1 MPDFQQTRNSLQ
13 QGRKST
19 EQARIDLFASGQRLK
34 ALEKQLAALERQ
46 KGDNNEVYLQRRH
59 DLERRMREEKAT
71 QAKHQETYSALH
83 DRLGAVQKDFDLFVD
98 PRREL
103 SSSFSNETPFLLF
116 PLRME
121 IRFKT
126 INQQPQLWV
135 RVYPDDCLV
144 DSFEPLLSR
153 NEVNNAARFWA
164 EYYSAGKPADPAN
177 PGADI
182 LARQQ
187 AAWALLVKAHGD
199 GRAAWIA
206 KQLRPDEA
214 NSVFPVRLPK
224 TVILAI
230 SAGNWSPAQQAA
242 ITNLFKKI
250 WFANGN
256 EKTIKQ
262 AKDDFNGATPGLD
275 ADNIIAVYSPVNMD
289 EKPPL
294 DVKRE
299 EVDLQIAVVVF
310 TDLDSKA
317 GKEQGWSQATRVN
330 LLPERLALIRYKG
343 TTAMEPIFGNA
354 IPYPLFTSPDP
365 SDASAQFKPD
375 ENGDLVFGES
385 IKWVADFDKAVQSG
399 LGFRINLGPDELDG
413 FTRLLVIGV
422 KLGADEQEGK
432 KELEELID
440 HHYFSKKGFRIVPQG
455 TPTNN
460 TATAGAGYVSGD
472 TPDQTFNLYFNQA
485 DGFAVEN
492 DWNKKKDG
500 QWLAEW
506 LGIDYS
512 ITKKILHSDGSD
524 QIDARNMNTA
534 LWPATLGYVMGSLM
548 EGGFNDETV
557 LHTRNFFNSM
567 VSGRGPLP
575 AIRIGSQPYGIL
587 PTAPFRRLSWMNT
600 NDRLAIFV
608 NSNMAF
614 LKGLYDLLLRM
625 DNYWSANFAS
635 SVAHIRE
642 GAGTPYQTLL
652 DIVGLHPNAVSFHRR
667 YLETLIEMTNA
678 MSLIKPAFR
687 ENPGLVNNTMDFLRN
702 TLGYPTDA
710 IPQVAALLGLPWPSP
725 VKWLI
730 DDSPLAEDKSIR
742 AYTADNRNYI
752 KVLIDEALASLDDLR
767 TGKGLSERPEA
778 ELYRL
783 LKFALEQSYHTSGVD
798 AAGEVNAFP
807 KEKLAAMKIEQPF
820 VHQQWQ
826 GAVTESRYALLY
838 DTVPA
843 ISSTK
848 IVSDVVRDSLKLPIV
863 PAYSAYLSNQ
873 VKALDQLRDA
883 STARLERAMVETV
896 DCCTYRLDAW
906 KTGLLTTELSLMR
919 GNTGAINDGQGKT
932 GIYLGAFGWLEH
944 VRPDRNKKITPI
956 ELPRDLQQDFN
967 RGGGKIFSTD
977 AENEGY
983 IHAPSLNQAVTAA
996 VLRNGYISHGKP
1008 DGNNVLAVNLSS
1020 ARIRKA
1026 LAVIEGIQAGQNLA
1040 ALLGYQFER
1049 ELHDRDDL
1057 LNKKIDSFI
1066 YPLRKRFPLVADQLK
1081 ETKSTASTD
1090 PSVDPETV
1098 PITAIEA
1105 RNVINGTKLIT
1116 HVKAQTTPAGKTY
1129 PFGLTGLPGGDPAVA
1144 AAITD
1149 AVTHLIDVN
1158 DAIAD
1163 MGMAESVHHIVLG
1176 NYERAAGVL
1185 DSYSKGNYPQ
1195 EPEVIR
1201 TPRGGAT
1208 LTHRIGI
1215 PFQYIATAAGAGPRG
1230 QTEPSMN
1237 NWVTGILPPVNR
1249 IICNCNYTGRAD
1261 GLKKSVD
1268 ISMQDIGITP
1278 IDLIYLVNGHNAQAL
1293 TELDDRF
1300 TYYLYNTVDLQIDGD
1315 ISINYTVD
1323 PADDSKLSLFQLMPL
1338 VKSLRAL
1345 LVESV
1350 SLTPGDVSLPNEAS
1364 KKDIPAPELPV
1375 QRVHDLLTALK
1386 TLLTA
1391 AESAG
1396 AVIGYLRGLPDQA
1409 TASDITLTDIRNK
1422 ADDTIARAAALLIE
1436 LSRYGIPQTG
1446 SGSLFIQRQQWF
1458 IALKSKLKE
1467 LVDRWQKNSDDYTAL
1482 AADPAPDAEKL
1493 QAMERLISAAPTAA
1507 DAITLP
1513 IVTAKKAA
1521 FDAAFSALKNAGSNR
1536 QQTLLKLIQD
1546 IEALSIEPFDIVAW
1560 DVNDTLKQ
1568 IPVFIYDLQARL
1580 QAITDDIEKKR
1591 IPAIETILSGLPALP
1606 PEDQAK
1612 QTEAAARIIL
1622 GDAFKM
1628 IPRYALPAAQAAELG
1643 NSWAAKADLLNFS
1656 TAKYGNAQEYWL
1668 NGAARVREKMKHLE
1682 NCILLRQAFDLT
1694 ETDLAIHPVQ
1704 LPFQSS
1710 GYHWLA
1716 LPFPDSINLEE
1727 SNTLLYTAFCAD
1739 ATTAPVEVCGMLAD
1753 EWTERIPAK
1762 EEITG
1767 IGFHYDR
1774 PNSEAPQTWLLV
1786 APSQLT
1792 GNWQWNDL
1800 VDALT
1805 YTLDAARSR
1814 GVEPDQIDK
1823 KPFASLLPAVLAPE
1837 SLYPYSIVLDNKVH
1851 YMTAEAVRAFT
1862 APNN

>member
-1 MPDFQQTRNSLQ
+1 MPDFQQTRNNLQ
-13 QGRKST
+13 QGRQDS
-19 EQARIDLFASGQRLK
+19 EQTRTDLFASGQRLK
-34 ALEKQLAALERQ
+34 ALEKQRAALERQ
-46 KGDNNEVYLQRRH
+46 KGDNNEAYLQKRNELDGRI
-59 DLERRMREEKAT
+59 RAEKAE
-71 QAKHQETYSALH
+71 QAQQQEKYKGLR
-83 DRLGAVQKDFDLFVD
+83 DRLAATQKDFDLFVD

-103 SSSFSNETPFLLF
+103 ASGFSNEIPFLLF

-121 IRFKT
+121 TRFKSV
-126 INQQPQLWV
+126 NERPQLWV
-135 RVYPDDCLV
+135 RVYPDECMV

-164 EYYSAGKPADPAN
+164 EFYSAGKPADPAN
-177 PGADI
+177 PDANT

-214 NSVFPVRLPK
+214 TSFFPVRLPN
-224 TVILAI
+224 TVILAV
-230 SAGNWSPAQQAA
+230 SAGNWNQAQRTA
-242 ITNLFKKI
+242 ITELFKKI

-256 EKTIKQ
+256 NTVVQQ
-262 AKDDFNGATPGLD
+262 AKDDFNAANPGLD
-275 ADNIIAVYSPVNMD
+275 ADNIIDTYEPVNMD

-294 DVKRE
+294 GVKRE
-299 EVDLQIAVVVF
+299 EVDLQVAVVVF
-310 TDLDSKA
+310 TDLDKKA
-317 GKEQGWSQATRVN
+317 GKEHGWSQATRVN
-330 LLPERLALIRYKG
+330 ILPERLALIRYKG
-343 TTAMEPIFGNA
+343 ATAMEPVFGNT

-365 SDASAQFKPD
+365 SEADAQFKPD
-375 ENGDLVFGES
+375 DKGDLEFGDS
-385 IKWVADFDKAVQSG
+385 IKWLADFDTAVQNG
-399 LGFRINLGPDELDG
+399 LGFRINLGPDDLDG

-455 TPTNN
+455 TATNN
-460 TATAGAGYVSGD
+460 TATTGAGYVSGD

-485 DGFAVEN
+485 NGFTEEN
-492 DWNKKKDG
+492 DRNKRKDG

-512 ITKKILHSDGSD
+512 ITKKILHSDGLD
-524 QIDARNMNTA
+524 QADARNMNTA
-534 LWPATLGYVMGSLM
+534 LWPATLGYAMGSLM
-548 EGGFNDETV
+548 EGGFSDQT
-557 LHTRNFFNSM
+557 LMHTRDFFNNM
-567 VSGRGPLP
+567 VSGRGPVP
-575 AIRIGSQPYGIL
+575 AIRIGNQPYGIL
-587 PTAPFRRLSWMNT
+587 PTAAFSRLSWMNT
-600 NDRLAIFV
+600 DNRLAIFV
-608 NSNMAF
+608 NDNLNF
-614 LKGLYDLLLRM
+614 IKGLYGLLLRM
-625 DNYWSANFAS
+625 DNYWMANFSS

-642 GAGTPYQTLL
+642 GANTPYQTLL

-687 ENPGLVNNTMDFLRN
+687 EHPGLVNNTMDFMRT

-710 IPQVAALLGLPWPSP
+710 IPQIAALLGLPWPSP

-742 AYTADNRNYI
+742 AYTTDNRNYI
-752 KVLIDEALASLDDLR
+752 KALIDQALASLDDLR

-783 LKFALEQSYHTSGVD
+783 LKFALEQSYHTSSVD
-798 AAGEVNAFP
+798 AADSVNAFP
-807 KEKLAAMKIEQPF
+807 KEKIAAMRVEQPF

-826 GAVTESRYALLY
+826 GTVTESRYALLY

-843 ISSTK
+843 ISATK
-848 IVSDVVRDSLKLPIV
+848 MVSEVIRDSLRLPVV
-863 PAYSAYLSNQ
+863 PTYSAYLSEQ
-873 VKALDQLRDA
+873 VKALDALKDA
-883 STARLERAMVETV
+883 STARLERAMVETA

-919 GNTGAINDGQGKT
+919 GNNGAINDGQRKT
-932 GIYLGAFGWLEH
+932 GIYIGAFGWLEH
-944 VRPDRNKKITPI
+944 VRPDRNKKITPVQ
-956 ELPRDLQQDFN
+956 LPRDLQNDFN
-967 RGGGKIFSTD
+967 PDGNKIFLTD

-1008 DGNNVLAVNLSS
+1008 DANNVLAVNLSS
-1020 ARIRKA
+1020 DRIRKA
-1026 LAVIEGIQAGQNLA
+1026 LTVIEGIQAGQNLA

-1057 LNKKIDSFI
+1057 LSRKIDSYI
-1066 YPLRKRFPLVADQLK
+1066 YPLRKRFPLVADKLK
-1081 ETKSTASTD
+1081 ETKSSANTD

-1098 PITAIEA
+1098 PITALEA
-1105 RNVINGTKLIT
+1105 RNVIDGVKLIT
-1116 HVKAQTTPAGKTY
+1116 YVKAQTTPANKTY
-1129 PFGLTGLPGGDPAVA
+1129 PFGLTGLPGGDPIVA
-1144 AAITD
+1144 TAITD

-1195 EPEVIR
+1195 EPDVIR

-1215 PFQYIATAAGAGPRG
+1215 PFQYIALAAAAGPRG
-1230 QTEPSMN
+1230 QSEPSVN
-1237 NWVTGILPPVNR
+1237 NWLLGILPPMNR
-1249 IICNCNYTGRAD
+1249 VVCNCTYSSRTD
-1261 GLKKSVD
+1261 GLKKSID
-1268 ISMQDIGITP
+1268 ISLQDVGLAP
-1278 IDLIYLVNGHNAQAL
+1278 IDLIYLVNGHDAQAL

-1300 TYYLYNTVDLQIDGD
+1300 TYFLHTTVDLQIDGN
-1315 ISINYTVD
+1315 INFNYTTD

-1345 LVESV
+1345 LIESTT
-1350 SLTPGDVSLPNEAS
+1350 LTPGDMALPNEAS
-1364 KKDIPAPELPV
+1364 KKDIPVPELPV
-1375 QRVHDLLTALK
+1375 QRVQDLLTALK
-1386 TLLTA
+1386 TLLAA

-1396 AVIGYLRGLPDQA
+1396 GVIGYLRALPDQA
-1409 TASDITLTDIRNK
+1409 TASDIALTDIRNK
-1422 ADDTIARAAALLIE
+1422 ADDTISRAAALLIE
-1436 LSRYGIPQTG
+1436 LGRYGIPQTG
-1446 SGSLFIQRQQWF
+1446 SGSLFAQRQQWF
-1458 IALKSKLKE
+1458 IALKNKLQE

-1482 AADPAPDAEKL
+1482 AADPTPGVEKL
-1493 QAMERLISAAPTAA
+1493 QAMERLISATPTAA
-1507 DAITLP
+1507 DAITLT
-1513 IVTAKKAA
+1513 IVNNKKTLFDTA
-1521 FDAAFSALKNAGSNR
+1521 FNALQNANTSR
-1536 QQTLLKLIQD
+1536 QQTLLVLIQD
-1546 IEALSIEPFDIVAW
+1546 IEALSIAPFDIVAW
-1560 DVNDTLKQ
+1560 DVNDILKQ
-1568 IPVFIYDLQARL
+1568 IPIFIYDLQVRVQTL
-1580 QAITDDIEKKR
+1580 IDDIEKNR
-1591 IPAIETILSGLPALP
+1591 IPAAEAILAGLPALS
-1606 PEDQAK
+1606 PEDQVK
-1612 QTEAAARIIL
+1612 QTEAAARLIL

-1628 IPRYALPAAQAAELG
+1628 VPRYVLPVAQAAELD
-1643 NSWAAKADLLNFS
+1643 NAWNATTDLLSFS
-1656 TAKYGNAQEYWL
+1656 KAQYGNATEYWM

-1694 ETDLAIHPVQ
+1694 ETDLTIHPAQ
-1704 LPFQSS
+1704 LPFKSTD
-1710 GYHWLA
+1710 YHWLA
-1716 LPFPDSINLEE
+1716 LPYPDKIDLEE
-1727 SNTLLYTAFCAD
+1727 SNTLLYTAFCAE
-1739 ATTAPVEVCGMLAD
+1739 ATGAPAEVCGMLAD

-1767 IGFHYDR
+1767 ISFHYDR

-1786 APSQLT
+1786 TPTHLT

-1814 GVEPDQIDK
+1814 GVEPDQLDK

-1837 SLYPYSIVLDNKVH
+1837 SLYPYSIVLDNKAH
-1851 YMTAEAVRAFT
+1851 YMADSVIKAFT
-1862 APNN
+1862 PPTN

>member
-1 MPDFQQTRNSLQ
+1 MPDFQQTRNNLQ
-13 QGRKST
+13 QGRQDS
-19 EQARIDLFASGQRLK
+19 EQTRIDLFASGQRLK
-34 ALEKQLAALERQ
+34 TLEKQRAALERQ
-46 KGDNNEVYLQRRH
+46 KGDNNEAYLQKRNELDHRI
-59 DLERRMREEKAT
+59 REEKAQ
-71 QAKHQETYSALH
+71 QAQQQEKYKGLR
-83 DRLGAVQKDFDLFVD
+83 DRLTATQKDFDLFVD

-103 SSSFSNETPFLLF
+103 ASGFSNETPFLLF
-116 PLRME
+116 PLRMDT
-121 IRFKT
+121 RFKSV
-126 INQQPQLWV
+126 NERPQLWV
-135 RVYPDDCLV
+135 RVYPDECMV

-177 PGADI
+177 PGADT

-187 AAWALLVKAHGD
+187 AAWALLVKAQGD

-206 KQLRPDEA
+206 KQLRPDEV
-214 NSVFPVRLPK
+214 SSIFPVRLPN

-230 SAGNWSPAQQAA
+230 SAGNWNPAQQAA
-242 ITNLFKKI
+242 ITGLFKKI
-250 WFANGN
+250 WFANRNG
-256 EKTIKQ
+256 TFIKQ
-262 AKDDFNGATPGLD
+262 AKDDFNAANPGLD
-275 ADNIIAVYSPVNMD
+275 ADTIIDTYQPVNID
-289 EKPPL
+289 EQPPL
-294 DVKRE
+294 GVKRE
-299 EVDLQIAVVVF
+299 DVDLQVAVVVF
-310 TDLDSKA
+310 TDLDKKA
-317 GKEQGWSQATRVN
+317 GKEHGWSQATRVN

-343 TTAMEPIFGNA
+343 TTAMEPVFGNV

-365 SDASAQFKPD
+365 AEADAQFKQN
-375 ENGDLVFGES
+375 NGDLEFGVS

-422 KLGADEQEGK
+422 KLGADEQQGK

-472 TPDQTFNLYFNQA
+472 TPDQTFSLYFNQA
-485 DGFAVEN
+485 TGFTEEN

-506 LGIDYS
+506 LGIDYA
-512 ITKKILHSDGSD
+512 ITKKILHSGGLD
-524 QIDARNMNTA
+524 QNDARNMNTA
-534 LWPATLGYVMGSLM
+534 LWPATLGYAMGSLM
-548 EGGFNDETV
+548 EGGFSDDTV
-557 LHTRNFFNSM
+557 MHTRNFFNNM
-567 VSGRGPLP
+567 VSGRGPVP
-575 AIRIGSQPYGIL
+575 AIRIGNQPYGIL
-587 PTAPFRRLSWMNT
+587 PAAAFRRLTWMNT
-600 NDRLAIFV
+600 NNRLAIFV
-608 NSNMAF
+608 NDNLKF
-614 LKGLYDLLLRM
+614 IKGLYELLLRM
-625 DNYWSANFAS
+625 DNYWAVNFTS

-642 GAGTPYQTLL
+642 GANTPYQTLL

-678 MSLIKPAFR
+678 MSLIKPGFR
-687 ENPGLVNNTMDFLRN
+687 EHPELVNNTMNFLRS

-710 IPQVAALLGLPWPSP
+710 IPQIAALLGLPWPSP

-730 DDSPLAEDKSIR
+730 DDSPLAEDKPIR

-752 KVLIDEALASLDDLR
+752 KALIDEALASLDDLR

-783 LKFALEQSYHTSGVD
+783 LKFALEQSYHTSSVD
-798 AAGEVNAFP
+798 AAGSVNAFP
-807 KEKLAAMKIEQPF
+807 KEKIAAMKVEQPF

-843 ISSTK
+843 ISPTK
-848 IVSDVVRDSLKLPIV
+848 TVSDFIRDSLKLAVV
-863 PAYSAYLSNQ
+863 PSYSAYLAEQ
-873 VKALDQLRDA
+873 VKALDQLKDA
-883 STARLERAMVETV
+883 PTARLERAMVETV

-919 GNTGAINDGQGKT
+919 GNTGAVNDGQRKT

-944 VRPDRNKKITPI
+944 VRPDRTKKITAI
-956 ELPRDLQQDFN
+956 QLPRELQQDFN
-967 RGGGKIFSTD
+967 PDGSKIFSTD

-1008 DGNNVLAVNLSS
+1008 DANNVLAVNLSS
-1020 ARIRKA
+1020 DRIRKA
-1026 LAVIEGIQAGQNLA
+1026 LTVIEGIQAGQNLA

-1066 YPLRKRFPLVADQLK
+1066 YPLRKKFPLVADKLK
-1081 ETKSTASTD
+1081 ETKSSATTD

-1105 RNVINGTKLIT
+1105 RNVIDGIKLIT
-1116 HVKAQTTPAGKTY
+1116 YVKAQTVAANKTY
-1129 PFGLTGLPGGDPAVA
+1129 PFGLKSLPGGDPAVA
-1144 AAITD
+1144 TAITD

-1185 DSYSKGNYPQ
+1185 DSYSKGSYPQ
-1195 EPEVIR
+1195 EPDVIR

-1208 LTHRIGI
+1208 LTHRVGI
-1215 PFQYIATAAGAGPRG
+1215 PFQYTALAAGAGPRG
-1230 QTEPSMN
+1230 QSEPSVN
-1237 NWVTGILPPVNR
+1237 NWLKGILPPMNR
-1249 IICNCNYTGRAD
+1249 IVCNCTYNSRAD
-1261 GLKKSVD
+1261 GLRKSID
-1268 ISMQDIGITP
+1268 ISMQDIGLTP
-1278 IDLIYLVNGHNAQAL
+1278 IDLIYLVNGHDAQAL

-1300 TYYLYNTVDLQIDGD
+1300 TFYLHNNVDLQIDGN
-1315 ISINYTVD
+1315 ISFNYTTDPVD
-1323 PADDSKLSLFQLMPL
+1323 DTKLSLFQLMPL

-1350 SLTPGDVSLPNEAS
+1350 PLRPGDVALPNEAS
-1364 KKDIPAPELPV
+1364 KKDMPSPELPV
-1375 QRVHDLLTALK
+1375 QRVQDLLTALK
-1386 TLLTA
+1386 TLLSA

-1409 TASDITLTDIRNK
+1409 AASDIALTDMRNK
-1422 ADDTIARAAALLIE
+1422 ADDTINRAAALLNE
-1436 LSRYGIPQTG
+1436 LSKYGLPQTG

-1458 IALKSKLKE
+1458 IALKNKLQE
-1467 LVDRWQKNSDDYTAL
+1467 LANRWQKNADDYAAL
-1482 AADPAPDAEKL
+1482 AADPAPDTEKL
-1493 QAMERLISAAPTAA
+1493 QAMERLISATPTPA
-1507 DAITLP
+1507 DTITLP
-1513 IVTAKKAA
+1513 IVAGKKAA
-1521 FDAAFSALKNAGSNR
+1521 FDPAFNALKNANTAR
-1536 QQTLLKLIQD
+1536 QPTLLKLMQD
-1546 IEALSIEPFDIVAW
+1546 MEALLIEPFDVVAF
-1560 DVNDTLKQ
+1560 DTSDILKQ
-1568 IPVFIYDLQARL
+1568 IPLFIYDLQVRM
-1580 QAITDDIEKKR
+1580 QTITDDIEKKR
-1591 IPAIETILSGLPALP
+1591 IPAAEAILAGLPALSA
-1606 PEDQAK
+1606 EDRVK
-1612 QTEAAARIIL
+1612 QTEAAARLIL
-1622 GDAFKM
+1622 GDEFKM
-1628 IPRYALPAAQAAELG
+1628 VPRYVLPAAQAAELG
-1643 NSWAAKADLLNFS
+1643 NAWAAKNDLLSFS
-1656 TAKYGNAQEYWL
+1656 AASYGNAGEYWL

-1694 ETDLAIHPVQ
+1694 ETDLTIHPAQ
-1704 LPFQSS
+1704 LPFKSTD
-1710 GYHWLA
+1710 YHWLA
-1716 LPFPDSINLEE
+1716 LPFPDKIDLEE

-1739 ATTAPVEVCGMLAD
+1739 ATGAPAEVCGMLAD

-1767 IGFHYDR
+1767 ISFHYDR

-1786 APSQLT
+1786 TPSQLT

-1805 YTLDAARSR
+1805 YTLDAARGR
-1814 GVEPDQIDK
+1814 GVEPDQLDK

-1837 SLYPYSIVLDNKVH
+1837 SLYPYSIVLDNKAH

-1862 APNN
+1862 PPNN